1 MYINYRCVI
10 QMDREERKELIRR
23 IDSDFGFDDEPNYLD
38 RYCCSVILVC
48 SIILLI
54 WLIISI

>member
-1 MYINYRCVI
+1 
-10 QMDREERKELIRR
+10 MDREERKELIRR
-23 IDSDFGFDDEPNYLD
+23 IDSDFGFDEEPNYLDKLD

>member
-1 MYINYRCVI
+1 
-10 QMDREERKELIRR
+10 MDREERKELIRR
-23 IDSDFGFDDEPNYLD
+23 IDSDFYEEPNYLD
-38 RYCCSVILVC
+38 KLDSYCCSVILVC